1 MQKAKRSSSVFWKA
15 SVDRPRLSE
24 QLSDYCWKA
33 IVEATMNSI
42 KYVHT
47 NLVAKDWKSLA
58 QFYIKVFGCKRKPP
72 ERNLSGKWLDTLTA
86 TKKANVK
93 GIHLQLP
100 GYGQKGG
107 PTLEVFQYS
116 TQKGSSLQ
124 KVNKPG
130 FGHIAF
136 AVSNVKSTLEKV
148 KKFGGSSVGDLVETT
163 IKGVGRLE
171 VVYARDPE
179 GNIVEIQKWE

>member
-1 MQKAKRSSSVFWKA
+1 MLGLPGLRNRWLHNGTSGMH
-15 SVDRPRLSE
+15 RLLSKGKKKE
-24 QLSDYCWKA
+24 LRLPEGVCRWAATFRTLSDCCWKA
-33 IVEATMNSI
+33 IVETPMNSI

-86 TKKANVK
+86 LKNANVK

-107 PTLEVFQYS
+107 PTLEVFS
-116 TQKGSSLQ
+116 TQL
-124 KVNKPG
+124 
-130 FGHIAF
+130 
-136 AVSNVKSTLEKV
+136 
-148 KKFGGSSVGDLVETT
+148 KKAQ
-163 IKGVGRLE
+163 
-171 VVYARDPE
+171 VYRR
-179 GNIVEIQKWE
+179 